1 MKSNKPTTKTIQLDG
16 EDKTINLDRLCIQ
29 MNVTPKAGLN
39 SPITQSVLIS
49 FKKCSEDGWIF
60 NDGEETIFVDNIAKC
75 EDIDILTCFA
85 KIDAALTELV
95 NKKGF

>member
-1 MKSNKPTTKTIQLDG
+1 MKSNKPIQKTITIEG
-16 EDKTINLDRLCIQ
+16 EDKVINLDRLCIQ

-39 SPITQSVLIS
+39 SPITQAVLID
-49 FKKCSEDGWIF
+49 FKKCSENGWIF
-60 NDGEETIFVDNIAKC
+60 NDGEERMFVDDIAKC

>member
-1 MKSNKPTTKTIQLDG
+1 MESNNPITKTIKIGG
-16 EDKTINLDRLCIQ
+16 EDKVINLDRLCIQ
-29 MNVTPKAGLN
+29 MAVTPKSGLN
-39 SPITQSVLIS
+39 SPITQSVLID

-60 NDGEETIFVDNIAKC
+60 NDGEERMFIDDIAKC
-75 EDIDILTCFA
+75 EDVDILACFA